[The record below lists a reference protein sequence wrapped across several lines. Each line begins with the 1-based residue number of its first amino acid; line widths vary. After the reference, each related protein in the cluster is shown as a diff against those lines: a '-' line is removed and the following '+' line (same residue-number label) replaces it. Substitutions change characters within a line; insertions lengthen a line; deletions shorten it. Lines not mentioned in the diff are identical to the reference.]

1 MSKWSMCG
9 YIYIII
15 SDIFGIASLIITYD
29 IVRPWMTTT
38 FVLAMLTLQIVATF
52 FFLTSSNSSYIE
64 NSVIREV
71 SQ

>member
-9 YIYIII
+9 YICIII

-29 IVRPWMTTT
+29 IVRPRMTTT